1 MDSKRG
7 LILILVVLIVLLNI
21 VNFSL
26 LTTTS
31 YTGKATSTNTG
42 VVSLCLNSPPE
53 ITTVADQ
60 AATIGTAFTLQV
72 TATDANNHTL
82 TYFDNTSLFAISQ
95 TGYISFTPV
104 AADAGNHSILVFVT
118 DSSACTNNNASDTFF
133 LNISE
138 AAAAPTPTPEA
149 PSAGAA
155 TGAGGGGGGMAV
167 PTRETSFEVSDT
179 LIKATIKENERL
191 VKTITVTNT
200 GETTLDFSI
209 ENSFPELV
217 SIYPTQFTVT
227 PGAVQTITLALNP
240 YEEAVPDIYTGTI
253 TVIGTSE
260 KKTLTKSIEII
271 LEVETKIVRFDASV
285 DLLDKTLFTRENL
298 TAAITVVNIER
309 AIPSTIRLIYD
320 ITDLKNKIYYG
331 ENETITLEEQASFTK
346 IIPLPETVVPGEYV
360 LAVKVLSAGSF
371 ATATELFTVEERPSA
386 LVGIATGISKK
397 PAFILVIPFMFML
410 ILIIV
415 IILYILHRRTKKIRT
430 RTIVRQERVIQPK
443 IILKADA
450 APLRRQ
456 LSLLKESYEQG
467 YIKKESYVQAKAEL
481 ERKIQKMK

>member
-21 VNFSL
+21 INFSL

-31 YTGKATSTNTG
+31 YTGKATTTNTG

-53 ITTVADQ
+53 ITEVTDQ
-60 AATIGTAFTLQV
+60 AATIDTEFTLQV

-82 TYFDNTSLFAISQ
+82 TYFDNSSLFAINQS
-95 TGYISFTPV
+95 GYIKFTPV
-104 AADAGNHSILVFVT
+104 AADAGNYSILVFVT

-133 LNISE
+133 LNISGA
-138 AAAAPTPTPEA
+138 AAAAPAPQPEA

-155 TGAGGGGGGMAV
+155 AGAGGGGAMLVPKLAV
-167 PTRETSFEVSDT
+167 SFDVSDK

-200 GETTLDFSI
+200 GETTLDFGI

-217 SIYPTQFTVT
+217 SIYPTEFTLT
-227 PGAVQTITLALNP
+227 PEAVQTVTVTLNP

-253 TVIGTSE
+253 TITGTSE
-260 KKTLTKSIEII
+260 KKTLTKTIELI

-285 DLLDKTLFTRENL
+285 DLLDKTLFTGESL

-309 AIPSTIRLIYD
+309 AIPSTIKLIYE
-320 ITDLKNKIYYG
+320 ITDLKNKVYYT

-360 LAVKVLSAGSF
+360 LAVKVLSEGSF

-386 LVGIATGISKK
+386 LAGVATGISKK

-410 ILIIV
+410 ILIIIV
-415 IILYILHRRTKKIRT
+415 ILYILHRRTKKIRT
-430 RTIVRQERVIQPK
+430 KTIIRQERVLQPK
-443 IILKADA
+443 IIMKMDA
-450 APLRRQ
+450 APLRRK
-456 LSLLKESYEQG
+456 LSLLKESYERG
-467 YIKKESYVQAKAEL
+467 YIKEESYAKAKAEL
-481 ERKIQKMK
+481 ERQIQKMR